1 VTQAAAPAAENRSEG
16 RANVFLTATLHAAG
30 RPAAVRIRNISARG
44 ALIDGASLPPVGAR
58 VKLVRGTLFTLG
70 HLAWAGTGQAGV
82 NFDREIDVASWVQRA
97 GHSGQQRVDR
107 VVAALRR
114 GALPPEVEDAG
125 DGESLPEIS
134 AALDQLCERLA
145 KAPEAAAQFGEELL
159 KLDTIAQSLR
169 RLATG
174 KPY

>member
-1 VTQAAAPAAENRSEG
+1 
-16 RANVFLTATLHAAG
+16 
-30 RPAAVRIRNISARG
+30 
-44 ALIDGASLPPVGAR
+44 
-58 VKLVRGTLFTLG
+58 
-70 HLAWAGTGQAGV
+70 V

-114 GALPPEVEDAG
+114 GALPPEVEDARDG
-125 DGESLPEIS
+125 DSLPEIS

>member
-1 VTQAAAPAAENRSEG
+1 
-16 RANVFLTATLHAAG
+16 
-30 RPAAVRIRNISARG
+30 
-44 ALIDGASLPPVGAR
+44 

-114 GALPPEVEDAG
+114 GALPPEVEEAG
-125 DGESLPEIS
+125 EGESLPEIS
-134 AALDQLCERLA
+134 ASLDRLCERLA
-145 KAPEAAAQFGEELL
+145 RTERMSVEFGEELL